1 MSDTAFMILEVVV
14 KSLVILAII
23 ASLGG
28 LATYAERKVLAYMQR
43 RIGPTMVGP
52 GGILQIVADMIKLFC
67 KEDII
72 PRNSNRLIFKL
83 APLITVT
90 AAFSALAA
98 IPFLPEF
105 TLFGYTIRPILA
117 DVGVGVLYVVGCMGI
132 CVYGTLLAG
141 LASYNKFALISSAR
155 AVVQLLSFE
164 AINSLALLAVI
175 MLVGSLSLVDI
186 NNAQSGSIFK
196 WFIFKQPLAF
206 VLYYI
211 ATFVESN
218 RTPFCLTE
226 NETELI
232 AGNSTEYSGMRFGI
246 FFIGEYANMITSSI
260 LLSLVF
266 MGGFNSLWIIPGWIM
281 MFFKTG
287 MFFFVFLWA
296 RATFPHL
303 RPDQVMGLCWKVCLP
318 LALLNI
324 FITALVVI

>member
-1 MSDTAFMILEVVV
+1 MSDSAFMILEVVV

-43 RIGPTMVGP
+43 RIGPWMVGP
-52 GGILQIVADMIKLFC
+52 AGVLQIVADMIKLFC
-67 KEDII
+67 KEDIV
-72 PRNSNRLIFKL
+72 PRNANKFIFKI
-83 APLITVT
+83 APLVTTT

-117 DVGVGVLYVVGCMGI
+117 DVGVGVLYVIGCMGI
-132 CVYGTLLAG
+132 CVYGTLLSG
-141 LASYNKFALISSAR
+141 LASYNKFALLSSAR
-155 AVVQLLSFE
+155 AVAQLLSFE
-164 AINSLALLAVI
+164 AINSLALLSVI
-175 MLVGSLSLVDI
+175 MVVGSLSLIDI
-186 NNAQSGSIFK
+186 NNAQGGSIFH

-206 VLYYI
+206 VLYYM

-226 NETELI
+226 NETELL
-232 AGNSTEYSGMRFGI
+232 AGNSTEYSGMRFGM

-281 MFFKTG
+281 MLLKSSL
-287 MFFFVFLWA
+287 FFFIFLWT
-296 RATFPHL
+296 RAAWPHL
-303 RPDQVMGLCWKVCLP
+303 RPDQIMGLCWKVCLP

-324 FITALVVI
+324 FITAILLI